1 MRSGVPGR
9 RQADTARGAQ
19 AKIGGG
25 IADRAGCAI
34 VPAMSKAKRA
44 YAALVLAAALSVC
57 DGPGAAQ
64 ETAGTGEPALT
75 AGYAFSDAL
84 GGFRITAASGLG
96 TRGDPVR
103 ITQHVFSAKASTL
116 MIRATKPI
124 NPFAHPKTHAT
135 GTLHFDITVVNR
147 SGLPWIGAEFELQE
161 AIGKAS
167 VYGDGLSFDQRR
179 TGNYRTVSD
188 RFARCQQDFEPFD
201 RILFHDGFVDPG
213 QRASF
218 RFLVTDL
225 TPARMFYIRFD
236 PRIPA
241 S

>member
-1 MRSGVPGR
+1 MHGTGPPSPGAREPKSRPGV
-9 RQADTARGAQ
+9 A
-19 AKIGGG
+19 GG
-25 IADRAGCAI
+25 AGCAI
-34 VPAMSKAKRA
+34 VPAMSKARRA
-44 YAALVLAAALSVC
+44 YGALALAAALSASG
-57 DGPGAAQ
+57 GPGAAQ
-64 ETAGTGEPALT
+64 ETAGTGGPALT

-96 TRGDPVR
+96 TRGDPIR
-103 ITQHVFSAKASTL
+103 ITQQVFSATASTL
-116 MIRATKPI
+116 VIRATKPI
-124 NPFAHPKTHAT
+124 NPFAHPTTHAT
-135 GTLHFDITVVNR
+135 GTLHFDITVVNV

-161 AIGKAS
+161 RIGKAS

-188 RFARCQQDFEPFD
+188 RFAGSQQDFEPFD

-213 QRASF
+213 ERVSF
-218 RFLVTDL
+218 RFLITDL
-225 TPARMFYIRFD
+225 TPVRLFYIKFD